1 MPAGQMLPVER
12 QGMDRALDLVRLS
25 PMMARTLGR
34 TEVII
39 GMIDGP
45 VAKPKLLRV
54 KQAESVVEL
63 GSLSVHGLNM

>member
-45 VAKPKLLRV
+45 VAK
-54 KQAESVVEL
+54 
-63 GSLSVHGLNM
+63 HGDLANENVRFSSSTAALTEID